1 VLNIYIQNPLSDK
14 DVEEGLK
21 KAQRKFTIRSVDRL
35 RTFRYFQTFSVVVR
49 RKRNPFFFFFFK
61 KKKYF
66 GNKQHHKKRWE
77 LREKTNQL
85 KQENNGEKGKN

>member
-49 RKRNPFFFFFFK
+49 RKR
-61 KKKYF
+61 KKYF

>member
-1 VLNIYIQNPLSDK
+1 M
-14 DVEEGLK
+14 LK
-21 KAQRKFTIRSVDRL
+21 KDW
-35 RTFRYFQTFSVVVR
+35 
-49 RKRNPFFFFFFK
+49 RKRKENSLSGQSIDSAPLDIFKRFLWLYDGNGTLFIIFFFK
-61 KKKYF
+61 KKNYF